1 MEGDLATAVAL
12 PGFGSGLAV
21 GRRPEPAESD
31 ARSEVGAV
39 APPGAP
45 DVGNAPGGTGSFPAD
60 DEPVRAS
67 RRTYPPRVTAPGDG
81 CQAANE
87 PLAGAGAA
95 IVSERVGRSGGGKRC
110 CVRSSQLRGIRS
122 TEGGEPSGSLGSITS
137 ENRGGPGKRD
147 VR

>member
-31 ARSEVGAV
+31 ARSEVDAV

-45 DVGNAPGGTGSFPAD
+45 DVGDTPGGAGSFPAD

-67 RRTYPPRVTAPGDG
+67 RRTYAPRVTAPGDG